1 MATAT
6 AGTITSG
13 AFAWG
18 RPLDDADTSKRS
30 GWYVDMYTSS
40 TTGER
45 QVSAFTVFGSK
56 VYSGTVIPPQTSC
69 EIGSGRSYAIDL
81 YAASGSSLTSDV
93 GILGEPFVI
102 AVGADSLTTSDSVDQ
117 AVRTTTGR
125 IVLQGSGALK
135 NASGT
140 TAVTKVF
147 RMSWRQINNYQE
159 LKAAP

>member
-1 MATAT
+1 M
-6 AGTITSG
+6 
-13 AFAWG
+13 
-18 RPLDDADTSKRS
+18 
-30 GWYVDMYTSS
+30 
-40 TTGER
+40 
-45 QVSAFTVFGSK
+45 FGSK

-81 YAASGSSLTSDV
+81 YAASGSSFKSDV

-102 AVGADSLTTSDSVDQ
+102 AVGADALTTSDSVDQ